1 MRKTIH
7 TQPMCTR
14 TCTYSMFIL
23 YLYAH
28 FTATVEL
35 FVCRPPGM
43 AASIKSDGAF
53 LIPADM
59 SQFQI
64 ARFVSSEERRA
75 AKVREVHE
83 RLMN

>member
-1 MRKTIH
+1 MYIYTYVH
-7 TQPMCTR
+7 TVHINVP
-14 TCTYSMFIL
+14 

-28 FTATVEL
+28 FTATVVL
-35 FVCRPPGM
+35 YACRPPGM

-75 AKVREVHE
+75 AKIREVHE

>member
-1 MRKTIH
+1 MH
-7 TQPMCTR
+7 TSLP
-14 TCTYSMFIL
+14 L
-23 YLYAH
+23 A
-28 FTATVEL
+28 VVL

-43 AASIKSDGAF
+43 AASIKSDGVF